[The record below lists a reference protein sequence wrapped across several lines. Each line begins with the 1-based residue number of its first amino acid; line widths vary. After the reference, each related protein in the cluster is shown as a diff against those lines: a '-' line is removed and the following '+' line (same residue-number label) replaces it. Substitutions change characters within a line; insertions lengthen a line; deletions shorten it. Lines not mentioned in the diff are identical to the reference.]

1 MKPHTRRSHLMHQAL
16 ELLADGASPR
26 DAAARA
32 GVLIEFTTLLALV
45 IELRK
50 EVRSRT

>member
-1 MKPHTRRSHLMHQAL
+1 MLILLYLTLCWLFGVPWYVYAAGIAL
-16 ELLADGASPR
+16 WL
-26 DAAARA
+26 
-32 GVLIEFTTLLALV
+32 LIEFTTLLALV